1 MAKLEYQSEL
11 IKAATERQ
19 FSADTGLSTPPT
31 PDYGSYTAQPPQ
43 LLSDAELQTFLV
55 DGCLLL
61 RPTLPAACHESV
73 FRGIDE
79 VIGDGKA
86 DDNPGNNF
94 LPLVPEMG
102 VVFEDPVIRGAL
114 LSVLGPGYMLHPHR
128 FCHDNVPGSGRQA
141 WHHDTYWGY
150 LRKVRNHRPW
160 WVMVMYMPQDTPLER
175 GPTGVLPGS
184 QQLHQRFEDADDKQ
198 RPTSG
203 KAGDCLLIH
212 YDIWHHKMEN
222 FTELS
227 RYMLKFE
234 FVRQAPPGSPAWDFR
249 DPDWHPPQSSVP
261 YGLDPVW
268 RHSWYWLTG
277 QPPRFEAARSGEGAR
292 LASQLTSGDDDARAA
307 AAEQLGKLGPA
318 AADALAALE
327 VAVADQHEPV
337 SLNAAYALA
346 ALGSAGIEALH
357 RIMRRGD
364 GSNDADGR
372 LFFDEGQEWH
382 IGHAV
387 RSAAHGLVAAGPD
400 GVPGLLDLAV
410 DGHELGRRYAAFA
423 LGEIVDYRPALRE
436 SLVRLTQDPDTF
448 VRISAIEALGLKPT
462 EEAAVTA
469 LCRSI
474 GEDPDDECR
483 ANAALSLW
491 RLGPAAATALPTLT
505 TALHDGDR
513 YVRGYAL
520 EALERIATPEAMAVL
535 LAHLKTARWCPITRS
550 HSMF

>member
-1 MAKLEYQSEL
+1 MSKLEYQSEL
-11 IKAATERQ
+11 VEAATERQ
-19 FSADTGLSTPPT
+19 FSANIGLSTPPT
-31 PDYGSYTAQPPQ
+31 SDYGTYTAKAPQ
-43 LLSDAELQTFLV
+43 LLSDSELQTFLV

-73 FRGIDE
+73 FRRIDE

-86 DDNPGNNF
+86 DENPGNNF

-128 FCHDNVPGSGRQA
+128 FCHDNVPGSGHQA

-184 QQLHQRFEDADDKQ
+184 QQLHKRFEGAEDKQ

-234 FVRQAPPGSPAWDFR
+234 FVRLALPGAPAWDFR
-249 DPDWHPPQSSVP
+249 DPDWHPPQTNVP

-268 RHSWYWLTG
+268 RHSWHWLTG
-277 QPPRFEAARSGEGAR
+277 QPPRFEAARSGEEA
-292 LASQLTSGDDDARAA
+292 LLVSQLKSGDEDARAA

-327 VAVADQHEPV
+327 LAVEDQHEPV

-346 ALGSAGIEALH
+346 TLGSGGIQALH

-364 GSNDADGR
+364 GSNHADGR

-400 GVPGLLDLAV
+400 AVPGLLELAV

-423 LGEIVDYRPALRE
+423 LGEIADHRPSLRD
-436 SLVRLTQDPDTF
+436 SLVGLTRDPDTF
-448 VRISAIEALGLKPT
+448 VRMSAIEALGLKPAEDT
-462 EEAAVTA
+462 AVTA
-469 LCRSI
+469 LCRAM
-474 GEDPDDECR
+474 GKDPDDECR

-491 RLGPAAATALPTLT
+491 RLGPAAATAVPTLAA
-505 TALHDGDR
+505 ALRDGDR

-520 EALERIATPEAMAVL
+520 EALERIATPDAMAAL
-535 LAHLKTARWCPITRS
+535 LDHLKTARWCPITRS
-550 HSMF
+550 SSMF